1 MSNEKKLQNQIDTL
15 MSALEVLLKEFKNK
29 EETDNITGEIV
40 RNALDANILY
50 CRFVS
55 EYYDI
60 EVEELSAA
68 FDEWV
73 VRLSEEDIAEMCRP
87 DAPSNDD
94 SKIDADT
101 PDALYTLDEIMNPF
115 NNPPE
120 EGATE

>member
-60 EVEELSAA
+60 GVEELSAA

-73 VRLSEEDIAEMCRP
+73 VRLSEEDIAEMYRP
-87 DAPSNDD
+87 DAPSEDD
-94 SKIDADT
+94 SKIDAET
-101 PDALYTLDEIMNPF
+101 PKKLYTLNEIMNPF
-115 NNPPE
+115 NKPPN
-120 EGATE
+120 EGTTE

>member
-1 MSNEKKLQNQIDTL
+1 VSNEKKLQNQIDTL
-15 MSALEVLLKEFKNK
+15 MNALGVLLTEFKNK

-73 VRLSEEDIAEMCRP
+73 VRLSDEELAEMCRS

-94 SKIDADT
+94 SKINAET
-101 PDALYTLDEIMNPF
+101 PKKLYTMNEIMSPF
-115 NNPPE
+115 NNLPE